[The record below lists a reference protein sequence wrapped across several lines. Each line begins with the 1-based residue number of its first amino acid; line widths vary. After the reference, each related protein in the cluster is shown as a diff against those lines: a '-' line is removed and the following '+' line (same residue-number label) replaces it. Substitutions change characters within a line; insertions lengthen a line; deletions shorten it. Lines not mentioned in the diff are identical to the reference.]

1 MNRISTFFYTL
12 GQGIKNVFRNKW
24 FTLASLATIS
34 ACLFVFGISFAVILN
49 VNHIVKTVEEGVSVT
64 VYFNEDT
71 PQERIDQIQD
81 LVLNRPEVYRC
92 DFISADEAWA
102 EFSQK
107 LGENAEGFVENPLEG
122 SENLQIYLS
131 DVSKQA
137 DLVKYLETVEGIRK
151 INKSELTA
159 NTLSG
164 VKMIVTYISV
174 GMIAL
179 LLAVSVFLISNTVT
193 IGISVRKEEIGIMK
207 YIGATDFFVRAPF
220 VFEGIIIGII
230 GSAIPVVVLYF
241 LYNAAFQFLHNTF
254 SFLNDYISYVS
265 ATTVFTYLAPI
276 SLFIG
281 VSIGFFG
288 SFFTVRKHLHV

>member
-1 MNRISTFFYTL
+1 MINTFFYTL
-12 GQGIKNVFRNKW
+12 GQGIRNVFRNKW
-24 FTLASLATIS
+24 FTMASLATIS
-34 ACLFVFGISFAVILN
+34 ACLFVFGIFVAVVFN

-64 VYFNEDT
+64 VYFNEDV

-81 LVLNRPEVYRC
+81 LVKGRPEVYRC

-107 LGENAEGFVENPLEG
+107 LGENAEGFTENPLAN

-164 VKMIVTYISV
+164 VKAVVTYISI

-179 LLAVSVFLISNTVT
+179 LLAVSIFLISNTVT

-207 YIGATDFFVRAPF
+207 YVGATDFFVRAPF
-220 VFEGIIIGII
+220 VFEGIIIGLI
-230 GSAIPVVVLYF
+230 GSAIPVILLYY
-241 LYNAAFQFLHNTF
+241 LYNIAFQFLKTNF
-254 SFLNDYISYVS
+254 SFLNDYISYVPVE
-265 ATTVFTYLAPI
+265 TVFMYLAPI
-276 SLFIG
+276 SLAIG
-281 VSIGFFG
+281 VGIGFFG

>member
-1 MNRISTFFYTL
+1 MTSISTFFYAL
-12 GQGIKNVFRNKW
+12 VQGVKNVFRNKW
-24 FTLASLATIS
+24 FSLASLATIS
-34 ACLFVFGISFAVILN
+34 ACLFVFGIFLSVFFN

-71 PQERIDQIQD
+71 PQERIDQIQS
-81 LVLNRPEVYRC
+81 LVMNRPEVYRC

-107 LGENAEGFVENPLEG
+107 LGENAEGFTENPLQN

-164 VKMIVTYISV
+164 VKTVVGYVSAGMIV
-174 GMIAL
+174 L

-230 GSAIPVVVLYF
+230 GSAIPVTVLYF
-241 LYNAAFQFLHNTF
+241 LYNSAFQFLRNTF
-254 SFLNDYISYVS
+254 SFLNDYISYVPAAS
-265 ATTVFTYLAPI
+265 VFTYLAPI
-276 SLFIG
+276 SLAIG
-281 VSIGFFG
+281 VGIGFFG